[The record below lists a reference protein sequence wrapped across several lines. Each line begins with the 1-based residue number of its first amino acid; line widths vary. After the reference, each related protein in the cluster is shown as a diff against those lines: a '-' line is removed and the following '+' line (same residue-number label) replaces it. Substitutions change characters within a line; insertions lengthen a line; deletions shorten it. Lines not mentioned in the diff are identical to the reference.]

1 MTLLR
6 RKSPPERLEYLMYI
20 LAAVKF
26 VLPFLIQSSVY
37 EPHRDEFLYLAEA
50 RHMAWGYLEVP
61 PLMSVLAYG
70 TNLLGGGLFWIR
82 IWPSLF
88 GALTYM
94 LVGRL
99 ILHLGGKGF
108 ALVLGFLPFVF
119 GYYMHV
125 HYIFQP
131 NFLEVFFWTLMAYG
145 LMRHIQTHEPR
156 GLYIAGIGLGLGMMS
171 KYSVAFF
178 FVSLLMGLLLT
189 PERKVFRNRHF
200 YFALLISLG
209 IFLPNMVWQLVHGFP
224 IVRHMKDLQS
234 QQLDKV
240 SQIGFLRDQ
249 LLFNLPG
256 LCIWLAGLYWMSFS
270 AHGKQYRFVCWA
282 VVLVL
287 AFLTMAHGKGYY
299 GMGAY
304 PILFG
309 AGAVALENWAGA
321 RGWLV
326 RYALVT
332 YSVLTGVF
340 INMIALPFMPPKQL
354 AAFYAERPIFRRL
367 GFLQWED
374 QKDHALPQDFADML
388 GWKEMT
394 ERVGKVYY
402 ALDDTERK
410 QAVLDCGN
418 YGEGGAVDYYGP
430 ALHLPPVTGDAASYL
445 LWTPKDVY
453 NNDVFILITDSRDD
467 IHSDWIK
474 QFRSASLMDSI
485 TTPDAREFG
494 SYIILLK
501 KPSDAFRKQWA
512 DYRESLMRETSVFH

>member
-1 MTLLR
+1 MAILPKKFLPEKLQYLIYLLA
-6 RKSPPERLEYLMYI
+6 LL
-20 LAAVKF
+20 KF
-26 VLPFLIQSSVY
+26 ILPFLLQNPIY

-61 PLMSVLAYG
+61 PLMSVMAYI

-88 GALTYM
+88 GALTFIV
-94 LVGRL
+94 VGRL

-108 ALVLGFLPFVF
+108 ALTLGFLPFVF

-131 NFLEVFFWTLMAYG
+131 NFLEVFFWTLMGYG
-145 LMRHIQTHEPR
+145 LMRHIQTNKPL

-178 FVSLLMGLLLT
+178 FVSLMVGLLLT
-189 PERKVFRNRHF
+189 PERKVFRSRHL

-209 IFLPNMVWQLVHGFP
+209 IFLPNLIWQLAHGFP
-224 IVRHMKDLQS
+224 IVRHMKDLQG
-234 QQLDKV
+234 QQLDKA

-256 LCIWLAGLYWMSFS
+256 LFIWLAGLYWTCFS
-270 AHGKQYRFVCWA
+270 RQGKQYRFVCLA
-282 VVLVL
+282 IILVL
-287 AFLTMAHGKGYY
+287 AFLTIAHGKGYY

-309 AGAVALENWAGA
+309 TGAVALEYWTSS
-321 RGWLV
+321 RRRYL
-326 RYALVT
+326 RYALVIF
-332 YSVLTGVF
+332 SVLTGVF
-340 INMIALPFMPPKQL
+340 VNMIALPVLPPEQL
-354 AAFYAERPIFRRL
+354 ATFYAQRSIYRRL

-394 ERVGKVYY
+394 ERIGKVYY
-402 ALDDTERK
+402 ALDDAERK
-410 QAVLDCGN
+410 QAALDCDN
-418 YGEGGAVDYYGP
+418 YGESGAVDYYGP
-430 ALHLPPVTGDAASYL
+430 ALHLPPAMGHAASYL
-445 LWTPKDVY
+445 LWMPDAFFHR
-453 NNDVFILITDSRDD
+453 DVFILTTDDRDE
-467 IHSDWIK
+467 IHADFIK
-474 QFRSASLMDSI
+474 EFRSASLVDSV
-485 TTPDAREFG
+485 TTPYAREFG

-501 KPSDAFRKQWA
+501 RPSEKFRKQWQ
-512 DYRESLMRETSVFH
+512 DYYESLKQKSSIFH